1 MFKRLSVWLMAA
13 AIIAGSLALG
23 MTGPGTALAAGLG
36 PEDALTPD
44 NQWTALTAGQPTWY
58 AFNYAGDSSQIVVR
72 MGVDATNPA
81 AFEVWTPGQLA
92 QWARGDSVSPVGRGA
107 SNDLFGGDLIWTG
120 NFDTAGTYYVLVTA
134 ASPTTYALQI
144 SGDGVS
150 FLKPAAPAKAETA
163 AAATTTTT
171 AMATTTG
178 VKEATQVAAKA
189 GQGPA
194 DALTATGEWRPLAVG
209 QTTWYAFSYPG
220 DGSSVTVRMSL
231 GQSDSAA
238 FAVWTPEALARAA
251 QDDTVQPVGRGSAS
265 DLFGGDLVWTGNFN
279 TPGTYY
285 VVVTQTGSAPANYAL
300 TIN

>member
-36 PEDALTPD
+36 PDDALTPD
-44 NQWTALTAGQPTWY
+44 NQWTALAAGQPAWY
-58 AFNYAGDSSQIVVR
+58 AFNYAGDGSQIVVR
-72 MGVDATNPA
+72 MGVEASNPA
-81 AFEVWTPGQLA
+81 AFEVWTPDQLA

-107 SNDLFGGDLIWTG
+107 ANELFGGDLIWTG
-120 NFDTAGTYYVLVTA
+120 NFDTQGTYYVLVTA

-144 SGDGVS
+144 NGAGVS
-150 FLKPAAPAKAETA
+150 FLTPAAPTKAETA
-163 AAATTTTT
+163 AAATVAPAAT
-171 AMATTTG
+171 AANEAPKAA
-178 VKEATQVAAKA
+178 VKT

-194 DALTATGEWRPLAVG
+194 DALTAAGDWLPLTVG
-209 QTTWYAFSYPG
+209 QTVWYAFTYPG

-238 FAVWTPEALARAA
+238 FAIWTPDALARAA
-251 QDDTVQPVGRGSAS
+251 QDDAVQPVGRGSVS
-265 DLFGGDLVWTGNFN
+265 DLLGGDLVWTGNFN
-279 TPGTYY
+279 TPGVYY
-285 VVVTQTGSAPANYAL
+285 VVVTQTGSALANYAL